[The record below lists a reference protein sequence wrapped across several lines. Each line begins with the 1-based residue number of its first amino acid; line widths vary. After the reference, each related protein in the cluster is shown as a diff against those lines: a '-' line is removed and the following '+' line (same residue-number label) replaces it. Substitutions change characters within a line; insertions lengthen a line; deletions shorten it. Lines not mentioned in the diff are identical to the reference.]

1 MVKPKLSK
9 KYLYCKLQ
17 IKMVVSMLKAA
28 TTDFVRVDIDNTGAI
43 RAYRGWW
50 C

>member
-1 MVKPKLSK
+1 ME
-9 KYLYCKLQ
+9 
-17 IKMVVSMLKAA
+17 MVVSMLKVA

-43 RAYRGWW
+43 RAYRGWL